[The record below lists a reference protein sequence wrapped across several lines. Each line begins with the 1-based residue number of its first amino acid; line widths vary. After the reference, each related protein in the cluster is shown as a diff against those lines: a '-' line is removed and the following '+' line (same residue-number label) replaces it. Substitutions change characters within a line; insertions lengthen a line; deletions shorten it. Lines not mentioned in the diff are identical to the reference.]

1 MDSLS
6 DSSSEKYRNINSLA
20 RAVVLKLLLANN
32 CNKTKL
38 NNTAWYLIL
47 FKNLFFFFFLT
58 WTIFKVFIKFVKI
71 LFLFYVLVFCLQGM
85 SDLSS
90 PTKDGTHTLW
100 RGRLSLNHCT
110 TKGSPYG
117 NHFFFFFFFW

>member
-1 MDSLS
+1 MH
-6 DSSSEKYRNINSLA
+6 SSA
-20 RAVVLKLLLANN
+20 RAVILKFLLANY

-47 FKNLFFFFFLT
+47 FKIVFFFT

-71 LFLFYVLVFCLQGM
+71 LFLFYVFVFCLQGM

-90 PTKDGTHTLW
+90 PTRDGTHTLW

-117 NHFFFFFFFW
+117 NQFLRKKSSLLWELGS